1 MSFLIYAC
9 GILVMMLLHSRLQR
23 PAGCETVPSLAT
35 IYRGPGSCGFSSRDE
50 EEAVDPLSLADDDF
64 TNFAFS
70 IAWYNP
76 SHLLVRPLL
85 RMRKLRE
92 FARVATPSQLLQ

>member
-1 MSFLIYAC
+1 M
-9 GILVMMLLHSRLQR
+9 
-23 PAGCETVPSLAT
+23 
-35 IYRGPGSCGFSSRDE
+35 
-50 EEAVDPLSLADDDF
+50 DPLSLADDDF

-92 FARVATPSQLLQ
+92 FARVATPSQLLQHMLSGDTGGSRVGTAASVRKDVVSCDHV

>member
-1 MSFLIYAC
+1 M
-9 GILVMMLLHSRLQR
+9 
-23 PAGCETVPSLAT
+23 
-35 IYRGPGSCGFSSRDE
+35 
-50 EEAVDPLSLADDDF
+50 DPLSLADDDF

-76 SHLLVRPLL
+76 SHLLLRPLL

-92 FARVATPSQLLQ
+92 FARGATPSQLLQ

>member
-1 MSFLIYAC
+1 M
-9 GILVMMLLHSRLQR
+9 
-23 PAGCETVPSLAT
+23 
-35 IYRGPGSCGFSSRDE
+35 
-50 EEAVDPLSLADDDF
+50 DPLSLADDDF

>member
-1 MSFLIYAC
+1 M
-9 GILVMMLLHSRLQR
+9 
-23 PAGCETVPSLAT
+23 
-35 IYRGPGSCGFSSRDE
+35 
-50 EEAVDPLSLADDDF
+50 DPLSLADDDF

-85 RMRKLRE
+85 RMRRLRE
-92 FARVATPSQLLQ
+92 LALSATSSQLLLQISDDATGGRLVGIAVAVREDMITCDHV

>member
-1 MSFLIYAC
+1 M
-9 GILVMMLLHSRLQR
+9 
-23 PAGCETVPSLAT
+23 
-35 IYRGPGSCGFSSRDE
+35 
-50 EEAVDPLSLADDDF
+50 DPLSLADDDF

-85 RMRKLRE
+85 RMRRLRE
-92 FARVATPSQLLQ
+92 LALLATSSQLLQQISDDDTGGRRVGTAVAVREDVISCDHV